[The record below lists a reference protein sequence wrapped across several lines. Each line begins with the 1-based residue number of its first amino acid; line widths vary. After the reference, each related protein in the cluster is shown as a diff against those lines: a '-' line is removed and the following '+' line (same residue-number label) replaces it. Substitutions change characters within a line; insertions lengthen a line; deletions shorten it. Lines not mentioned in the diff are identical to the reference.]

1 MVLYGVIV
9 WDDYGDNNWVYPR
22 LYRTR
27 ERAWRYIEARVNNH
41 YYLPA
46 FDERD
51 IRQSENELTLFN
63 EGEIMA
69 RYEIREF
76 IVD

>member
-1 MVLYGVIV
+1 MTLYGVIV
-9 WDDYGDNNWVYPR
+9 WDDYGGNR
-22 LYRTR
+22 LFRTR
-27 ERAWRYIEARVNNH
+27 ERAWQYIEARANNQ

-46 FDERD
+46 FDEND
-51 IRQSENELTLFN
+51 IRQTNNELVLFN

-76 IVD
+76 VVD